1 MIVKKTFCIFV
12 SVLFFSGCAQRAST
26 ISPTYTSPLIYQHYS
41 CDQIRQELVRVN
53 SKVMEVTGQQD
64 SAANKDTAA
73 LAVGMILF
81 WPALFFM
88 VGGDKKEEL
97 ARLKGEYEAL
107 EKCAIE
113 KKCSIAAEIEE
124 ARKQREEYQKKSKP
138 VDNRPQGA
146 DWAD

>member
-1 MIVKKTFCIFV
+1 MQGQKWLCI
-12 SVLFFSGCAQRAST
+12 SISILFISACSQKADK
-26 ISPTYTSPLIYQHYS
+26 ISPVYTSPLLYQHYS
-41 CDQIRQELVRVN
+41 CDQIRQELSRVN
-53 SKVMEVTGQQD
+53 RRALEVTGQQD

-73 LAVGMILF
+73 LAVGMVLF

-97 ARLKGEYEAL
+97 GRLKGECEAL

-113 KKCSIAAEIEE
+113 KECSIVAELED
-124 ARKQREEYQKKSKP
+124 AKKQRKEYKKKKAS
-138 VDNRPQGA
+138 VDTTPAGA